1 MVAEIEITDYIQQ
14 NIKAGGNYICLLC
27 SLLFLSLHSFLY
39 PQCLAECLAHN
50 GHGINF
56 FN

>member
-1 MVAEIEITDYIQQ
+1 MIAEIEITDYIQQ

-39 PQCLAECLAHN
+39 PQCLAECLARN
-50 GHGINF
+50 GHGINIF
-56 FN
+56 